1 MSSSVAG
8 SVRAATATSRRFIT
22 EQSARTVACDCKVAT
37 KAFGGARRSS
47 TSPVYGYWSRTTAFA
62 CRERWAGGRE
72 DSSNSPDA
80 ACEKATDGRRWS
92 RRDRA
97 DRPPHVHHVSH
108 ASSCRSRSSFASVRA
123 TMKAKR
129 SWMSHGLFRR
139 QLCDVPSAAERLD
152 QQDGRRH
159 APALEVSA

>member
-37 KAFGGARRSS
+37 KAFGWARRSS
-47 TSPVYGYWSRTTAFA
+47 TSPVYGDWSRTTAFA
-62 CRERWAGGRE
+62 CRERWAGGRD

-92 RRDRA
+92 PRDRF
-97 DRPPHVHHVSH
+97 DRPPHVLQLRLGARHDGGEASLRQGLSDGSSATSH
-108 ASSCRSRSSFASVRA
+108 PP
-123 TMKAKR
+123 
-129 SWMSHGLFRR
+129 
-139 QLCDVPSAAERLD
+139 PSA
-152 QQDGRRH
+152 
-159 APALEVSA
+159 SIS

>member
-1 MSSSVAG
+1 SSNVAG

-22 EQSARTVACDCKVAT
+22 EQSARTVACDCKTAT
-37 KAFGGARRSS
+37 KAFGWARRSS
-47 TSPVYGYWSRTTAFA
+47 TSPVYGDWSRTTAFA
-62 CRERWAGGRE
+62 CRERWAGGRD

-97 DRPPHVHHVSH
+97 DRPPHVHQLRLGARHDGGE
-108 ASSCRSRSSFASVRA
+108 ALMDLGSSGSLR
-123 TMKAKR
+123 
-129 SWMSHGLFRR
+129 HGLFRR
-139 QLCDVPSAAERLD
+139 QLGDVPSAAEGLD

-159 APALEVSA
+159 APALEVD